1 MRLLTG
7 AHDRR
12 HLMTTVS
19 IPSTKSLTSTLA
31 LLRAIGNPCLKLL
44 FWLSRNVGA
53 GCRPR
58 NGHPPKWRVTIS
70 NTELSRCQA
79 FFRTPVNKTVIQ
91 YP

>member
-12 HLMTTVS
+12 HLMTTMS

-31 LLRAIGNPCLKLL
+31 LLRAIGNPCLKL
-44 FWLSRNVGA
+44 FFGLSRNVGA

-58 NGHPPKWRVTIS
+58 NGHPPKWTVTIS
-70 NTELSRCQA
+70 NTELSCCQA